1 MLVLRILIALR
12 FDNAGAENYSE
23 CGRGKQGK
31 AHVCAWFTRLLS
43 SGSRLTAVLSFSLSS
58 STRSMLGVVSQSPL
72 LLPESDVKEGTAEL
86 LTLAPR

>member
-1 MLVLRILIALR
+1 MLVLRILIASIMLGLTTIR
-12 FDNAGAENYSE
+12 NA
-23 CGRGKQGK
+23 RKGKQGK

-43 SGSRLTAVLSFSLSS
+43 SGSRLTVVLSFSLSS
-58 STRSMLGVVSQSPL
+58 STRSMLGAVSQSLL